1 MFSRFGHLWKAH
13 PIPFLTSLF
22 KKQIG
27 RSLQSD
33 EKLMKIRHYYREASR
48 PGNKPFGD
56 NDTDDKYKKRYLCF
70 RIVSKLGTVY
80 K

>member
-1 MFSRFGHLWKAH
+1 MFSQFGHLWKAH

-48 PGNKPFGD
+48 PGN
-56 NDTDDKYKKRYLCF
+56 DKYKKKYLCF